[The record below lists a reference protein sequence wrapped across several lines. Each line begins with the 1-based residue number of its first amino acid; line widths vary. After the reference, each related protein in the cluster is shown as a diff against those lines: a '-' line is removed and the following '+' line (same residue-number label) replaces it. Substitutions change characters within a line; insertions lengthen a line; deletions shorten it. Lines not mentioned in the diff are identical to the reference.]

1 MNANSEHQ
9 ITTAK
14 IEQLVKESK
23 MHRCA
28 MDFDQG
34 FINSV
39 VMRSEDGA

>member
-14 IEQLVKESK
+14 IKRLVKEFK
-23 MHRCA
+23 MHICA
-28 MDFDQG
+28 MDFNQG

-39 VMRSEDGA
+39 VVKSEDGT